1 MSKILTILV
10 ALAKLFLTWDKEKS
24 KQQGRDETVDRLKKD
39 QDEKIKKA
47 ADATNGDLPDELL
60 LESETTDKK

>member
-24 KQQGRDETVDRLKKD
+24 KQQGRDETTDRLKKD

-47 ADATNGDLPDELL
+47 ADAANGDLPDELL